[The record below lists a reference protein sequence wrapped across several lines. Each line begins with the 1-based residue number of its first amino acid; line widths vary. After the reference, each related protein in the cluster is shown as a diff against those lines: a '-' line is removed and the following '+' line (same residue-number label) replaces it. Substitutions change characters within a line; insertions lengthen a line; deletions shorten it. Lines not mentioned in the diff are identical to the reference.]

1 MENNGSSDVQIEE
14 MVDLRQYANLL
25 IHWLWLILLFAII
38 SASTAFYFSRRM
50 TPYYQSTTTVLVNAA
65 PATQATDYSSVMMS
79 KQLTS
84 TYSQM
89 MAKDPALTEVINQL
103 DLDFSTEDLK
113 KMITLSVVHDTQL
126 IQVAVESTDAELSAN
141 IANSIASVSAKQIE
155 GIQSQRFSTSK
166 KTLEDQMADLEK
178 QITIYTELANITS
191 NSDQKDRM
199 ENKVTQYREIYS
211 NLLLSYEEVRLSEA
225 QSVSSLVQIEVAKPK
240 YVPVRPKVY
249 RNSLLAA
256 VVGFILIT
264 GIIFLRE
271 ALNDTIKTPNEIVK
285 KFQLPVLGIIN
296 HRTSKIDSPIT
307 MSEPRSPTSEA
318 YRMLRTNINYAS
330 VDKPLHT
337 IMITSPDPGEGK
349 TTVTANLS
357 VVMAQNGLRVFTID
371 CDLRHPKIHNYFGI
385 SNNSGMSNL
394 FFQPGDVPYI
404 YYQTMKMDN
413 LSVITTG
420 PLPPN
425 PAELLSSQKMQSIL
439 KNISQASDVVLID
452 TPPVLAVTDAS
463 VLAPILDG
471 VLLVVRPGRTRIR
484 TLRLA
489 IEQLKQVNAK
499 ILGVVI
505 NDVDLRGKPYA
516 YQYRYYRNYSAYQEY
531 YSAGKDEKKKM
542 KNFKAAVSQA
552 HE

>member
-1 MENNGSSDVQIEE
+1 MENNGSSDVQIVE
-14 MVDLRQYANLL
+14 MVDLRQYANLWF
-25 IHWLWLILLFAII
+25 HWLWLILLFAFI
-38 SASTAFYFSRRM
+38 SASAVFYFSKRA
-50 TPYYQSTTTVLVNAA
+50 TPYYQSIATVLVNAA

-89 MAKDPALTEVINQL
+89 MAKDPVLTEVINQL
-103 DLDFSTEDLK
+103 QLVFSTEELK
-113 KMITLSVVHDTQL
+113 KMITMTVVRDTQL
-126 IQVAVESTDAELSAN
+126 IQITVESTDPELSAN

-166 KTLEDQMADLEK
+166 KTLEDQMAELEK
-178 QITIYTELANITS
+178 EITIYMEHANITS

-211 NLLLSYEEVRLSEA
+211 NLLLSYEKVRLSEA
-225 QSVSSLVQIEVAKPK
+225 QSVSSLVQVEVAKPK
-240 YVPVRPKVY
+240 DTPVRPRIY
-249 RNSLLAA
+249 QNSSLAA
-256 VVGFILIT
+256 VIGFLLIT
-264 GIIFLRE
+264 GIIFVRE
-271 ALNDTIKTPNEIVK
+271 VLDDTIKTPDEINK
-285 KFQLPVLGIIN
+285 KFHLPVLGIIN
-296 HRTSKIDSPIT
+296 HKTTKMDNPIT

-330 VDKPLHT
+330 GDKPLHT

-357 VVMAQNGLRVFTID
+357 VVMAQNGMRVFTID
-371 CDLRHPKIHNYFGI
+371 CDLRHPKLHTYFGI

-394 FFQPGDVPYI
+394 FFQSGEVPYSYHQI
-404 YYQTMKMDN
+404 LKMEN

-439 KNISQASDVVLID
+439 KGIRQASDVILID
-452 TPPVLAVTDAS
+452 TPPVLAVTDAA

-471 VLLVVRPGRTRIR
+471 VLLVVRPGKTRIH

-489 IEQLKQVNAK
+489 IAQLKQVNANV
-499 ILGVVI
+499 LGVVI
-505 NDVDLRGKPYA
+505 NDVDLRDKSYA
-516 YQYRYYRNYSAYQEY
+516 YYYRDYRKYSAYQEY
-531 YSAGKDEKKKM
+531 YTMDKGE
-542 KNFKAAVSQA
+542 
-552 HE
+552 ERI